1 MNDLK
6 LRGNLGSFFLAE
18 GSAGFHSSFNRWH
31 RLPLVVREEVGI
43 PLELQQGMG
52 PHLQMRWGTRGFSR
66 LVAGN
71 SGFISSCDG
80 DLWAPLSC
88 MKGFTP
94 PLEFGEGT
102 RDCSLGAVREKGLIS
117 R

>member
-31 RLPLVVREEVGI
+31 RLPLVVRGEVGI
-43 PLELQQGMG
+43 PLELKQGMG
-52 PHLQMRWGTRGFSR
+52 PHLQMRWDTRCSSQ
-66 LVAGN
+66 VVVGN
-71 SGFISSCDG
+71 SAFILSFDG

-88 MKGFTP
+88 MNGVKP
-94 PLEFGEGT
+94 PLEF
-102 RDCSLGAVREKGLIS
+102 
-117 R
+117 